1 MDHIVEKI
9 SLRAALCS
17 LALLASPALAGTIG
31 TATNEDVTLD
41 GAQATVLSYGNG
53 INPQSQGKN
62 GGSTGF
68 NAAFSPYGSGSW
80 TRLAA
85 FGSSADD
92 GVTLESAALG
102 SSLALSFDQQN
113 GRNGTWTLTN
123 QDAAIDVTLDLVFAI
138 HTGGGSGA
146 WLFDGL
152 QIGAGDTLNGN
163 WTLKLLNNGGKYSGY
178 SNLTVFGRNL
188 TATAK
193 APTVKDP
200 IDPPQDPAVGMPPVE
215 VPEPSAWAMF
225 ALGLALLG
233 AMGRK
238 RA

>member
-31 TATNEDVTLD
+31 SATIHDVKLD
-41 GAQATVLSYGNG
+41 GAQAIALSYGNG

-68 NAAFSPYGSGSW
+68 DAAFGPYGSGAW

-85 FGSSADD
+85 FGASADD
-92 GVTLESAALG
+92 GFTLESAALG
-102 SSLALSFDQQN
+102 TSLALSFDKEN
-113 GRNGTWTLTN
+113 GRNGGWTLSN
-123 QDAAIDVTLDLVFAI
+123 QDAGNDVTLDLVFAI

-152 QIGAGDTLNGN
+152 QIGAGETLSGN
-163 WTLKLLNNGGKYSGY
+163 WALNLLNNGGKYSGY

-200 IDPPQDPAVGMPPVE
+200 IDPPQDPVVGMPPAQ

-233 AMGRK
+233 WMGRK